1 MMQRLRSLVVGT
13 RRRVFTP
20 VIARVDVRADARVE
34 SRLDAIDACLASLTR
49 RLEDIEVVIQTTGA
63 RAAALTERSLGNTES
78 SLRIQRRVEE
88 IERLL
93 GAPAADR

>member
-1 MMQRLRSLVVGT
+1 MPRGRSLVVGV
-13 RRRVFTP
+13 RRRLFTP
-20 VIARVDVRADARVE
+20 VLARVDIRSDSLE
-34 SRLDAIDACLASLTR
+34 SRLDAIDAPLAGLVR
-49 RLEDIEVVIQTTGA
+49 RLEEIEVVLQTTGA

-78 SLRIQRRVEE
+78 SLRIERRVEE

>member
-1 MMQRLRSLVVGT
+1 VMPRIRSLVWGMRKRT
-13 RRRVFTP
+13 FTP
-20 VIARVDVRADARVE
+20 VVARVDIRSDALE
-34 SRLDAIDACLASLTR
+34 SRLDAIDASIAGLLR
-49 RLEDIEVVIQTTGA
+49 RLEEIEVVMQTTGA

-78 SLRIQRRVEE
+78 SLRIERRMED

>member
-1 MMQRLRSLVVGT
+1 VMQRLRSLVVGT
-13 RRRVFTP
+13 RRRIFTP
-20 VIARVDVRADARVE
+20 VIARVDVRADALE

>member
-1 MMQRLRSLVVGT
+1 VIQRLRSLVVGT

-20 VIARVDVRADARVE
+20 VIARVDVRADALE
-34 SRLDAIDACLASLTR
+34 LRLDAIDASLAGLAR
-49 RLEDIEVVIQTTGA
+49 RLEEIEVVLQTTGA
-63 RAAALTERSLGNTES
+63 RAAALTERSLANAES
-78 SLRIQRRVEE
+78 SLRMQRRVEE

>member
-1 MMQRLRSLVVGT
+1 MMPRLRNLVAGV
-13 RRRVFTP
+13 RKRAFTP
-20 VIARVDVRADARVE
+20 VVARVDIRSDVLE
-34 SRLDAIDACLASLTR
+34 SRLDAIDASLVGLVR
-49 RLEDIEVVIQTTGA
+49 RLEEIEVVLQTTGA

-78 SLRIQRRVEE
+78 SLRIERRVEE

>member
-1 MMQRLRSLVVGT
+1 VMQQLRSQVVSGW
-13 RRRVFTP
+13 RRVFAP
-20 VIARVDVRADARVE
+20 VVARVDIRSDALE
-34 SRLDAIDACLASLTR
+34 SRLEAINARLDGLVR
-49 RLEDIEVVIQTTGA
+49 RLEEIEVVIQTTGA